1 MASRAERSAPLVLSI
16 DIGTSSARVTAFDL
30 AARRQP
36 GFSTSETHQLH
47 TTPDGGAELDAD
59 ELVER
64 VLRLLEGVCAQ
75 IPADVRVSGV
85 GCCTFWHSVLGVD
98 AAGNAVTPIYT
109 WADTRSTAA
118 EAALRERLDEAAVHA
133 RTGCRFHTSYLP
145 ARLLWLSEAE
155 PEQFRRAA
163 RWMSPAEYL
172 YSRLFGAPYCSV
184 SMASGTGLLDQEQMA
199 WDAELLAA
207 LPIEAD
213 QLSPIVPLADRAVG
227 LSGDAAAR
235 LPRLR
240 GTPWVPAIGDGA
252 ASNIGSGCVS
262 PDRVALMVGTS
273 GAMRALVDGGSVK
286 PPPGLWEYRVDAD
299 RPLVGGALSNGGN
312 LLAWLAET
320 LRLPDLK
327 EVEREVAVMAPD
339 LHGLTFLPF
348 LAGERSVGWRAD
360 ARAAIVGLSWS
371 TRREE
376 IVRAALECVALRFAE
391 IWRRLAPLV
400 PDGRAIIASGG
411 ALLASP
417 VWAQIVADAL
427 NEPVIASGE
436 PEASSRG
443 AALLALESLGLCRL
457 ADIDFPFG
465 PRYEPDATR
474 HARYREALARQQRL
488 YDLLLVQ
495 SDLGTRRGR

>member
-1 MASRAERSAPLVLSI
+1 MATRKKIPSPLVLSI
-16 DIGTSSARVTAFDL
+16 DVGTSSARVTAFDT
-30 AARRQP
+30 AGERVGSIGASQAHQP
-36 GFSTSETHQLH
+36 H

-59 ELVER
+59 ELIER
-64 VLRLLEGVCAQ
+64 VLRLLEGACSQ
-75 IPADVRVSGV
+75 IPAGVELAGV

-98 AAGNAVTPIYT
+98 AGGNAVTPIYT

-118 EAALRERLDEAAVHA
+118 EARLRERLDEAAVHA

-155 PEQFRRAA
+155 PARFRQAA
-163 RWMSPAEYL
+163 RWMSPGEYL

-184 SMASGTGLLDQEQMA
+184 SMASGTGLLDQQRMA
-199 WDAELLAA
+199 WDRELLDA
-207 LPIEAD
+207 LPIEPE
-213 QLSPIVPLADRAVG
+213 QLSPIVALT
-227 LSGDAAAR
+227 DAACGLCGAAAER

-240 GTPWVPAIGDGA
+240 ATSWVPAVGDGA
-252 ASNIGSGCVS
+252 ASNIGSGCIS

-273 GAMRALVDGGSVK
+273 GAMRALVGGAVA
-286 PPPGLWEYRVDAD
+286 PPPGLWEYRVDAG

-312 LLAWLAET
+312 LLAWLAGT
-320 LRLPDLK
+320 LRLPDLR
-327 EVEREVAVMAPD
+327 EVEREVAGMAPD
-339 LHGLTFLPF
+339 AHGLTLLPF

-376 IVRAALECVALRFAE
+376 IVRAALESVALRFAQ

-400 PDGRAIIASGG
+400 PGCRTVVASGG

-417 VWAQIVADAL
+417 VWTQIVTDAL
-427 NEPVIASGE
+427 NEPVIASAE

-443 AALLALESLGLCRL
+443 AALLALEALDLRRL
-457 ADIDFPFG
+457 SDVAFPFG
-465 PRYEPDATR
+465 PHYEPDPAR
-474 HARYREALARQQRL
+474 HALYRQAMERQERL
-488 YDLLLVQ
+488 YALLLEQ
-495 SDLGTRRGR
+495 SDLGARRDA